1 MVHSWIMQWRSPSI
15 SLSPVYGFLLSQR
28 SKSSNLLC
36 ILICVYPAQQ
46 TDGLGSLD
54 WGKIHASVPLPI
66 YYILDHHQL
75 GLCLSHPTEQLVSP
89 ASSFPHGERRVLST
103 AASPHWLLQ
112 PNQRTV
118 FSHVIH
124 CLPFNNYT
132 QN

>member
-1 MVHSWIMQWRSPSI
+1 MDYAVEISINILITSIWIP
-15 SLSPVYGFLLSQR
+15 SLSKVKIKQFVMHSYM
-28 SKSSNLLC
+28 C
-36 ILICVYPAQQ
+36 IPAQQ